1 MACKLNFLIGRE
13 KRKKKNSTSAGNRI
27 QVTILARI
35 CLSFEP
41 SRRWVQVRVDFCSY
55 IFRHKQGCFS
65 WEMCLD
71 RCKNHGC
78 EQKKTEGTSSASF
91 GVRTAAKCCE
101 LKRCADR
108 VRSRTQELNI

>member
-1 MACKLNFLIGRE
+1 MACKRNFLISRE
-13 KRKKKNSTSAGNRI
+13 KRKKKIPSPLGMESTSPASQGFAYPLSHPDAGCKYGLIFVLIFFDVNTG
-27 QVTILARI
+27 V
-35 CLSFEP
+35 FP
-41 SRRWVQVRVDFCSY
+41 GKMCS
-55 IFRHKQGCFS
+55 
-65 WEMCLD
+65 D

-91 GVRTAAKCCE
+91 GVRAAAKCCE